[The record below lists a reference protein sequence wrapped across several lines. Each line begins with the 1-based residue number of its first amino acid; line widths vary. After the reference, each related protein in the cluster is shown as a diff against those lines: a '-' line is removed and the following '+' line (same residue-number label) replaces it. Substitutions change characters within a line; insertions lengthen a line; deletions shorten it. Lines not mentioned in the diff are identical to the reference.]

1 MCLKIFTIVSED
13 EKIRAIGSQL
23 KGVGGIS
30 RTKLSESGAAIRG
43 N

>member
-1 MCLKIFTIVSED
+1 MFENFHD
-13 EKIRAIGSQL
+13 NFHENEKIRAIRSQFAE
-23 KGVGGIS
+23 GGIS